1 MLRGPLSALDILPEC
16 WRHLSVTYL
25 EKVLIRTVAEDGVIS
40 ITVGGTN
47 DNGTATAKVTI
58 LIAY

>member
-1 MLRGPLSALDILPEC
+1 
-16 WRHLSVTYL
+16 VT
-25 EKVLIRTVAEDGVIS
+25 EDGVIS

-47 DNGTATAKVTI
+47 DNASATARVVI

>member
-1 MLRGPLSALDILPEC
+1 
-16 WRHLSVTYL
+16 
-25 EKVLIRTVAEDGVIS
+25 VAEDGVIS